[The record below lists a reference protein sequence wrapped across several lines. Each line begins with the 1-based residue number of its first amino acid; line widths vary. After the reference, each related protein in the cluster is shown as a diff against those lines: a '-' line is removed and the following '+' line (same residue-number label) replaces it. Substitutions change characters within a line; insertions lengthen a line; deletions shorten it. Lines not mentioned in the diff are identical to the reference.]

1 MSVMAVEG
9 FSDCPQRFAA
19 TRRRHYSR
27 SAEIKQACLC
37 ARLLVMFSDC
47 SQTVPK
53 GFKIEVFRRVLGRF
67 W

>member
-1 MSVMAVEG
+1 MSVEASQTVV
-9 FSDCPQRFAA
+9 RLFAA

-37 ARLLVMFSDC
+37 TRLLVMFPDC

-53 GFKIEVFRRVLGRF
+53 GFKIGVFPRVLGRF
-67 W
+67 G